1 MPAPS
6 WTSSGVPAVGAGEFG
21 SLRNGPEPKEAV
33 YVLTAVIVVAQVLA
47 SLALIF
53 LILMHSG
60 KGGGLSDMFGGS
72 VGSAAAGSTVVE
84 RNLDRITITVAVVFA
99 FTNLTLILRLQ

>member
-1 MPAPS
+1 
-6 WTSSGVPAVGAGEFG
+6 VPAVGAGEFG
-21 SLRNGPEPKEAV
+21 SLPIGPEPKEAAL
-33 YVLTAVIVVAQVLA
+33 VLTTVIVVAQILA
-47 SLALIF
+47 SLSLIF

-84 RNLDRITITVAVVFA
+84 RNLDRITITVAVIFA

>member
-1 MPAPS
+1 M
-6 WTSSGVPAVGAGEFG
+6 
-21 SLRNGPEPKEAV
+21 
-33 YVLTAVIVVAQVLA
+33 LTTVIVVVQILA
-47 SLALIF
+47 SLSLLF

-84 RNLDRITITVAVVFA
+84 KNLDRITITVAIIFA